1 MQRLIPVLALWLL
14 CFGAHAQTL
23 YKCRVNGTVT
33 YSGAPCEGAPSTAL
47 TVPEAPTPDAGAA
60 DALKR
65 QQAQAGKLE
74 KERLVR
80 EAAEER
86 RDQAAGRLAASRRE
100 RCKKLALESKW
111 ANEAA
116 NSAAGLD
123 KQQLIEKARRM
134 RESLSVSCPG

>member
-1 MQRLIPVLALWLL
+1 MHRLIPVLALWLL
-14 CFGAHAQTL
+14 CAGAHAQTL

-60 DALKR
+60 DDLKR

-74 KERLVR
+74 KERRVR
-80 EAAEER
+80 EAAQER
-86 RDQAAGRLAASRRE
+86 RDQAAARTAASRSE

-116 NSAAGLD
+116 NSAAGFD
-123 KQQLIEKARRM
+123 KQQLVEKARRM
-134 RESLSVSCPG
+134 RESMSVSCPG